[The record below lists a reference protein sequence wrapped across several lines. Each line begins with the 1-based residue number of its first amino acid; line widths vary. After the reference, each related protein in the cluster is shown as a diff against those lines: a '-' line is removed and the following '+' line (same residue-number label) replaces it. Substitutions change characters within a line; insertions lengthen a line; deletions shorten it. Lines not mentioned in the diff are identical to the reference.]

1 VQEEVRGVQVEVREE
16 EISMIENDAV
26 MVAPDPGLGAAEVGR
41 RLAARQQVIEMQRR
55 DPLRYGY
62 EPDIWFV
69 CRALMG
75 LDVIPKV
82 VGMRLAERTG
92 MDEAVCWRQWRDQLL
107 SNFGMR
113 RFCTEL
119 LINGANR
126 AGKTDFAA
134 KVVNELAE
142 SRNKLLWV
150 GAAQLDASVEVEQ
163 KRVWHYLPEGKR
175 RCIKSDTDYLNYTE
189 KNGFT
194 GSSFVINGSR
204 VKFAT
209 YRQDLQGALE
219 GMEYDFGWADEEV
232 PHEWLEALRMRTAS
246 KSGRIL
252 CTFTPITGYTPVV
265 AEFQDN
271 LRMVKQC
278 VGYMLPRDG
287 KVPLPWMALG
297 LDKQEY
303 DELSRREDVGDKMPQ
318 MVPSARAEECVE
330 WGTSRCSEKEQAR
343 PQVGDGRVFDMVPRV
358 GIKGDGGRCVV
369 WFHGRDNPYGNPL
382 NVIRKAMANVN
393 AVEEIKKRVYGIA
406 LKAKGKRFK
415 MFDRK
420 VHVVAS

>member
-1 VQEEVRGVQVEVREE
+1 
-16 EISMIENDAV
+16 MTIENDAV
-26 MVAPDPGLGAAEVGR
+26 MVAPDFGLGAAEVAK
-41 RLAARQQVIEMQRR
+41 RLAARQQVMEMQRR

-62 EPDIWFV
+62 EPDIWLV
-69 CRALMG
+69 CRALLG
-75 LDVIPKV
+75 LDAIPKV
-82 VGMRLAERTG
+82 VSIRLAERTG
-92 MDEAVCWRQWRDQLL
+92 FDEARCWTQWRDGLL
-107 SNFGMR
+107 SNFNMR

-142 SRNKLLWV
+142 SRNKLLWI

-194 GSSFVINGSR
+194 GSSFVIHGSR

-209 YRQDLQGALE
+209 YRQDLSAALE
-219 GMEYDFGWADEEV
+219 GMEYDLGWADEEV

-246 KSGRIL
+246 RSGRII

-265 AEFQDN
+265 ADFQDN
-271 LRMVKQC
+271 LRIVKSC

-287 KVPLPWMALG
+287 KEPLPWLALG
-297 LDKQEY
+297 LEKPEY
-303 DELSRREDVGDKMPQ
+303 EALSRREDTADKMPQ
-318 MVPSARAEECVE
+318 MVPSARAEDCVS
-330 WGTSRCSEKEQAR
+330 WGMSRGNSKLETGNSGI
-343 PQVGDGRVFDMVPRV
+343 PGRVFDLVPRV
-358 GIKGDGGRCVV
+358 GVKGDGGRCVV

-382 NVIRKAMANVN
+382 NVIRKAMSNVN

-420 VHVVAS
+420 VHVTA

>member
-1 VQEEVRGVQVEVREE
+1 
-16 EISMIENDAV
+16 MIENDAV
-26 MVAPDPGLGAAEVGR
+26 MVAPDPGLGAQEVA
-41 RLAARQQVIEMQRR
+41 RLLASRQKVLDMQRR

-62 EPDIWFV
+62 EPDIWLV
-69 CRALMG
+69 CRALLGM
-75 LDVIPKV
+75 DVIPKV
-82 VGMRLAERTG
+82 VSIRLAERTG
-92 MDEAVCWRQWRDQLL
+92 MEEARAWGAWRDQLL

-150 GAAQLDASVEVEQ
+150 GAAQLDASIEVEQ
-163 KRVWHYLPEGKR
+163 KRVWHYLPEAKR
-175 RCIKSDTDYLNYTE
+175 RCVKSDTDYLNYTE

-194 GSSFVINGSR
+194 GSSFVIAGSR

-232 PHEWLEALRMRTAS
+232 PHEWLAALRMRTAS

-252 CTFTPITGYTPVV
+252 CTFTPVSGYTPVV
-265 AEFQDN
+265 AEFQDD
-271 LRMVKQC
+271 LRYVRQC

-287 KVPLPWMALG
+287 KDPLPWLALG
-297 LDKQEY
+297 LERHEY
-303 DELSRREDVGDKMPQ
+303 EELGRREDVGDKMPQ
-318 MVPSARAEECVE
+318 MVPSARAESCVE
-330 WGTSRCSEKEQAR
+330 WGMPGMTSREREE
-343 PQVGDGRVFDMVPRV
+343 PNLPHGRVFDMVPRV
-358 GIKGDGGRCVV
+358 GVKGDGGRCVV

-393 AVEEIKKRVYGIA
+393 AVDEIKKRVYGIA

-420 VHVVAS
+420 IHVIATTQWSQ